1 MTESL
6 VSRQQFSPNRREA
19 SRVLDTAVGVLVGW
33 RRCSTRA
40 AFREL
45 LSASERH
52 TIPIFALA
60 DALVALAGR
69 GANTWAADTAAQL
82 AAEKEWGLNYLM

>member
-6 VSRQQFSPNRREA
+6 ISRQQFSPNRQEA

-33 RRCSTRA
+33 RRCSTNG

-45 LSASERH
+45 LSASERRGV
-52 TIPIFALA
+52 PIFALA
-60 DALVALAGR
+60 DALVLASR
-69 GANTWAADTAAQL
+69 GANTGAADTASQL
-82 AAEKEWGLNYLM
+82 AAEKEWGLNYLL

>member
-33 RRCSTRA
+33 RRCSTCG

-45 LSASERH
+45 LRVSERRR
-52 TIPIFALA
+52 IPIFALA
-60 DALVALAGR
+60 DALVALASR
-69 GANTWAADTAAQL
+69 GADTGAADSAARL
-82 AAEKEWGLNYLM
+82 AAEREWGLNYLL